1 MRTSAHAGLFRR
13 PRNDDRIGSLRV
25 ARLDAWF
32 HPMDLDLPTPQSVTL
47 AAVIGA
53 LRADARIEAILGA
66 GSLLDGAF
74 DAHSDLDLVVVVGTA
89 AHADVMAARRPI
101 AERAGS
107 LLAAFT
113 GEHVGEPRLLICL
126 YGPPLVH
133 VDLKFV
139 TVDALDAMVERP
151 RLLWAREPA
160 AIAERLDAA
169 RIAWPDRDP
178 QWFEDRAWIWLHY
191 GATKAARGE
200 LFEAIGLL
208 AFFREQILGPMLHR
222 NAGRRQRGVRR
233 IESPATL
240 AALTETLAG
249 HDRSA
254 VKAALAAS
262 AALYLQLR
270 ADEPPPRPVS
280 RMPDA
285 LSRFWA
291 QDQTA
296 PEDES
301 TLKVGDDCRN
311 ENHCG

>member
-1 MRTSAHAGLFRR
+1 
-13 PRNDDRIGSLRV
+13 
-25 ARLDAWF
+25 
-32 HPMDLDLPTPQSVTL
+32 MDLELPPPQSDML
-47 AAVIGA
+47 AAVSGT

-74 DAHSDLDLVVVVGTA
+74 DAHSDLDLVVVVRTEA
-89 AHADVMAARRPI
+89 YADVLAARRTI
-101 AERAGS
+101 AANAGP

-139 TVDALDAMVERP
+139 AAEALDAMVERP
-151 RLLWAREPA
+151 RLLWARDPD
-160 AIAERLDAA
+160 AIDARLDAA
-169 RIAWPDRDP
+169 QVAWPDHDP

-200 LFEAIGLL
+200 LFEAIGML

-233 IESPATL
+233 IESTEAT
-240 AALTETLAG
+240 AALSATLAG
-249 HDRSA
+249 HNRDA
-254 VKAALAAS
+254 VRAALAAS

-270 ADEPPPRPVS
+270 AAAPPVQPVAQ
-280 RMPDA
+280 MPQA
-285 LSRFWA
+285 LSALLAEGMTPDSVTPVR
-291 QDQTA
+291 
-296 PEDES
+296 
-301 TLKVGDDCRN
+301 G
-311 ENHCG
+311 H

>member
-1 MRTSAHAGLFRR
+1 
-13 PRNDDRIGSLRV
+13 
-25 ARLDAWF
+25 
-32 HPMDLDLPTPQSVTL
+32 MDLELPPPQSDML
-47 AAVIGA
+47 AAVSGT

-74 DAHSDLDLVVVVGTA
+74 DAHSDLDLVVVVR
-89 AHADVMAARRPI
+89 ADAYTDVLAARRAI
-101 AERAGS
+101 AAEAGP

-151 RLLWAREPA
+151 RLLWARDA
-160 AIAERLDAA
+160 DAIAARLDAA
-169 RIAWPDRDP
+169 QVAWPDRDP

-200 LFEAIGLL
+200 LFEAIGML

-233 IESPATL
+233 IESHEAT
-240 AALTETLAG
+240 AALSATLAG
-249 HDRSA
+249 HDQAAIR
-254 VKAALAAS
+254 AALAAS
-262 AALYLQLR
+262 AALYLRLR
-270 ADEPPPRPVS
+270 
-280 RMPDA
+280 
-285 LSRFWA
+285 
-291 QDQTA
+291 QTA
-296 PEDES
+296 PPARPVAQMPQALS
-301 TLKVGDDCRN
+301 TLLDG
-311 ENHCG
+311 GGL

>member
-1 MRTSAHAGLFRR
+1 
-13 PRNDDRIGSLRV
+13 
-25 ARLDAWF
+25 
-32 HPMDLDLPTPQSVTL
+32 MDFDLPNPQSDTL

-66 GSLLDGAF
+66 GSLIDGAF
-74 DAHSDLDLVVVVGTA
+74 DAHSDLDLVIVVGSDA
-89 AHADVMAARRPI
+89 YADVMAARRPI
-101 AERAGS
+101 AQNAGS

-151 RLLWAREPA
+151 RLLWARDA
-160 AIAERLDAA
+160 DAIAARLDVAHV
-169 RIAWPDRDP
+169 AWPDRDP

-233 IESPATL
+233 LESAEPLPAL
-240 AALTETLAG
+240 SATLAG
-249 HDRSA
+249 HDRA
-254 VKAALAAS
+254 AIQTALAAS

-270 ADEPPPRPVS
+270 AQQPPPRPVS
-280 RMPDA
+280 QMPGA
-285 LSRFWA
+285 LSGFWA
-291 QDQTA
+291 NRAD
-296 PEDES
+296 PEE
-301 TLKVGDDCRN
+301 V
-311 ENHCG
+311 